1 MGRKVLIRSVRDM
14 KFNYPFILRL
24 TLKIMPDFVMVSVL
38 KPETDS
44 GFMDLKFIKCA
55 EVAVV
60 VLLTRKFMKN
70 Y

>member
-1 MGRKVLIRSVRDM
+1 M
-14 KFNYPFILRL
+14 KFNFILIL
-24 TLKIMPDFVMVSVL
+24 TLIIMPDFFMIRNSVL

-60 VLLTRKFMKN
+60 VLLIRKFMKN